1 MIVEYSHD
9 KKEQLASELN
19 IGDTFTYKGEL
30 HVKIEPGSIRVQ
42 IKDRFPN
49 LVLNLSENRLNSLS
63 DNAIVTLVK
72 SKIVV
77 EN

>member
-9 KKEQLASELN
+9 EKEQLVSELN
-19 IGDTFTYKGEL
+19 IGDTFTYQGKL
-30 HVKIEPGSIRVQ
+30 HVKIEPGSIIMQ

-49 LVLNLSENRLNSLS
+49 LVLNLSENRLNALS